1 MVQLIRC
8 RILGWEEN
16 PWLGKCGC
24 GNPSSGSVSGKTE
37 SKQKSIRWWWK
48 KSPAKE
54 LGRSLRKSFRCVPT
68 KDGHKIPQFPET
80 PEKTLDLS
88 YIVPPPTPPTAHNGF
103 HETGHSRASLDAA
116 SMDSCG
122 TSKSPSKVRSS
133 MDSYRGD
140 DEHRL
145 IARYTAC
152 LASNSNGLVSH
163 KNINL
168 FT

>member
-1 MVQLIRC
+1 MPKLSSLI
-8 RILGWEEN
+8 LTV
-16 PWLGKCGC
+16 LF
-24 GNPSSGSVSGKTE
+24 V
-37 SKQKSIRWWWK
+37 
-48 KSPAKE
+48 
-54 LGRSLRKSFRCVPT
+54 
-68 KDGHKIPQFPET
+68 
-80 PEKTLDLS
+80 
-88 YIVPPPTPPTAHNGF
+88 Y
-103 HETGHSRASLDAA
+103 
-116 SMDSCG
+116 
-122 TSKSPSKVRSS
+122 SPSKVRSS